1 MLISDTQI
9 DKSTLTFGQKG
20 KRLGELQKSGF
31 NVPKFSIIS
40 AETIEEILNDDD
52 FDMSRL
58 CSQII
63 SDIPATSYAVRSA
76 ALIEDG
82 KNSSQAGQFKTLL
95 DVSVDKLI
103 DSIIIVIKDAK
114 LKLADSG
121 KFSLI
126 VQEYVRSDWAGV
138 IFSRNPLD
146 GVGMVVEY
154 NQGNGESVVGG
165 HLSKRLIFIPKEAGN
180 FKHLLPN
187 IEKLVELTVQIES
200 KYAWPQDIEWAIK
213 DGLVYLLQTRPITNF
228 NESLWQGLQFLDKNL
243 SESDHYFY
251 DKTSLT
257 ETFYQ
262 PKTLSFS
269 ILEKLYQK
277 NGPIDLVYKKIG
289 VSYQET
295 SQFKIFGNQLFVD
308 REAEIKSIFPAFSY
322 IDSQSQRPKI
332 VNFSKLIV
340 TISNNLALQFVSLKP
355 SIQLREKLNH
365 LLNSE
370 IKPSS
375 SVTEVW
381 EFTTTNY
388 KIIFEINLRSQKA
401 LEKLTN
407 LLGKDK
413 NMLAIVLTSGQKNE
427 NLKRL
432 FSVGFEGGSLL
443 GNSINID
450 DVSPFQF
457 NQSNSVDEAVDKLF
471 TNWWDNL
478 PKWKQFGLRPHI
490 EVVKDYME
498 LRELGRLAS
507 VKMISL
513 LRIKVEEIAQAK
525 LPNNPELIYF
535 STLDEILTD
544 KLDDNLCHARF
555 ALYQKNQSLLFPRQI
570 ASFTLNQSEK
580 VSNTGLSAGFG
591 EGILV
596 TTDDLDRISGKKIL
610 YTQTLS
616 PELTKYFGK
625 IEGIISSEG
634 GLLSHLA
641 IMAREVGLPVVIS
654 RKHFPIGKEV
664 KIDGVTGEIVELD

>member
-1 MLISDTQI
+1 MLVSDTQI

-52 FDMSRL
+52 FDMSSL

-63 SDIPATSYAVRSA
+63 SDIPATSFAVRSA

-82 KNSSQAGQFKTLL
+82 KNSSQAGQFKTVLN
-95 DVSVDKLI
+95 VSADKLI
-103 DSIIIVIKDAK
+103 DSIISVIKDAK
-114 LKLADSG
+114 LKLSKSD
-121 KFSLI
+121 KFSLVI
-126 VQEYVRSDWAGV
+126 QEYIQPDWAGV
-138 IFSRNPLD
+138 IFSRNPL
-146 GVGMVVEY
+146 GKREMVIEY

-165 HLSKRLIFIPKEAGN
+165 KSSLRIDLFPHEADLHKKSLPKIKELVNLAKEIEAIY
-180 FKHLLPN
+180 K
-187 IEKLVELTVQIES
+187 
-200 KYAWPQDIEWAIK
+200 WPQDIEWAIK
-213 DGLVYLLQTRPITNF
+213 DEVLYLLQTRPITGF
-228 NESLWQGLQFLDKNL
+228 SSALWQGLQFLDKNL

-251 DKTSLT
+251 DQTSLT

-322 IDSQSQRPKI
+322 VKSQSLRPKI

-355 SIQLREKLNH
+355 SIQLREKINH

-381 EFTTTNY
+381 EFITTNY
-388 KIIFEINLRSQKA
+388 QIIFEINLRSQKA

-413 NMLAIVLTSGQKNE
+413 NMLAIILTSGQKKE
-427 NLKRL
+427 KLKQSL
-432 FSVGFEGGSLL
+432 VGSGGESLL
-443 GNSINID
+443 GNSINLD
-450 DVSPFQF
+450 DISPFQF
-457 NQSNSVDEAVDKLF
+457 NQSNPVDKAVDKLF

-478 PKWKQFGLRPHI
+478 PKWKQFGLQSHVDTVR
-490 EVVKDYME
+490 EYME

-525 LPNNPELIYF
+525 FPDNPELIYF
-535 STLDEILTD
+535 ATLDEILTD
-544 KLDDNLCHARF
+544 KLDDNFCRARSVS
-555 ALYQKNQSLLFPRQI
+555 YQDNQFLLFPRQI

-596 TTDDLDRISGKKIL
+596 TTDDLDRVSGKKIL